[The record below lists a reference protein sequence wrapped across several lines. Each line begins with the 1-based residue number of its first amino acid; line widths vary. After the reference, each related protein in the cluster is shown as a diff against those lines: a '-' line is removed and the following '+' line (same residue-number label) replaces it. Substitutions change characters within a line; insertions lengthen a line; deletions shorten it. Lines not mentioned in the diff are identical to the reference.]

1 MEDRDRWI
9 KRRAP
14 SSRNGSLEKSGSFSG
29 AEAFAAL
36 SGEENSSTGPLQGT
50 PRSGVSS
57 AASPEA
63 SAAGSM
69 EDRDEEDDSLEVATH
84 RTQSVFHVYPFLD
97 FCCRLLA

>member
-14 SSRNGSLEKSGSFSG
+14 SSRNSSLEKSGSFSG

-36 SGEENSSTGPLQGT
+36 LSGDETSSTGPPQGT

-57 AASPEA
+57 AASPED
-63 SAAGSM
+63 SAGSM

-84 RTQSVFHVYPFLD
+84 PTSAVHPSV
-97 FCCRLLA
+97 